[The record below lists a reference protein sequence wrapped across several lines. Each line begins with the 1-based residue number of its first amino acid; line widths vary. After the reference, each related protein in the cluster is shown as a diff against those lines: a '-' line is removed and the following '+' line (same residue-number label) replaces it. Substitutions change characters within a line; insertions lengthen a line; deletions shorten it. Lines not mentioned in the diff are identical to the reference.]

1 MSEAKQSMFERVS
14 EWGPFKLIATK
25 IRYKLLV
32 GLLAVALIPL
42 IGLGWA
48 TNRSTENALMAGAF
62 SQLESVRTIK
72 QHQVEGYFDTLHK
85 QLATF
90 ADNRMT
96 REAMRDFNQAFKVVR
111 DENKATAEDIA
122 KYKAELKTYYSNEF
136 SGEYKKQ
143 NDGKLP
149 PVDQL
154 VAKLDDDSVFLQYQY
169 IKANTNP
176 LGSKD
181 QLDRAGDKSSY
192 SDAHERFHPVMR
204 NYLKKFGLYDI
215 FLVDIET
222 GDIVYTCFKELD
234 FTTSLKTGA
243 YSTTN
248 IGRAFSLAAQGEG
261 SDSVVLVDYEAYT
274 PSYDQAASFI
284 ATPIFDEGQK
294 IGVAIFQ
301 IPIDKVNEI
310 MAERTGLGESGET
323 YAIGSDKL
331 WRNNTRFLS
340 DLGVSTTILKKEFTV
355 ETEAAVQGL
364 AGKTGSKVINDY
376 RGQPVLSAFTP
387 ITIHKA
393 AVAGDNNINWALLSE
408 IDLAEVRKPV
418 VASFWNT
425 VAIIALAALVVTV
438 ASLWFA
444 KQFTKQADA
453 ISGMLSQIGI
463 GLFDAR
469 AEIVTQDELG
479 LVAVSLNAMC
489 DNTLS
494 LIQSREERD
503 QIEASVNKL
512 KAEVALIANGDLTSK
527 VEVEEN
533 ITGGIAESVNDMI
546 DQLRGLVAN
555 VQNATMQVSA
565 SANQI
570 QTTTEHLVSGS
581 ESQSSQIFETTNAV
595 EDMATSIQQV
605 TENTI
610 TSEGVA
616 TKARESAAKGALAV
630 KNTIQGMERIRDQV
644 QDSAKRIKRLG
655 ETSQEVG
662 EIVQL
667 IGDIADRTS
676 ILALNASIQAAIAGE
691 AGQGFAV
698 VAEEVERLAERANEA
713 TKQIATLIKAIKNDT
728 SEAIAAMEEST
739 KEVVNGTTLAADAGK
754 ALEEI
759 DGVSTQLAE
768 LISSIAMSSKQQ
780 ARGAESVS
788 KAMTGIAEVTQQTAA
803 GTKQAAV
810 SVNSM
815 AKLADELYGSVSRF
829 KLPGGSSNGGGVAVA
844 TRTSSKLDQQLVAS
858 IEGKLEAAEAGL
870 ASEFSK

>member
-1 MSEAKQSMFERVS
+1 MSDVKQGLLERAA

-32 GLLAVALIPL
+32 GLLVVALVPL

-48 TNRSTENALMAGAF
+48 TNRSTEKALMTAAV

-72 QHQVEGYFDTLHK
+72 QHQVEGYFDDLHK
-85 QLATF
+85 KLATF
-90 ADNRMT
+90 ADSRMT
-96 REAMRDFNQAFKVVR
+96 REAMRDFNQAFKIVR

-136 SGEYKKQ
+136 AGEYKKQ

-154 VAKLDDDSVFLQYQY
+154 VSKLDDDSVFLQYQY

-181 QLDRAGDKSSY
+181 ALDRASDKSTY

-215 FLVDIET
+215 FLVDIES

-234 FTTSLKTGA
+234 FSTSLKTGA

-248 IGRAFSLAAQGEG
+248 IGRAFSLAAQG
-261 SDSVVLVDYEAYT
+261 DSADAVVLVDYETYT
-274 PSYDQAASFI
+274 PSYDAAASFI

-294 IGVAIFQ
+294 VGVAIFQ
-301 IPIDKVNEI
+301 IPIDKINEI
-310 MAERTGLGESGET
+310 MAERTGLGETGET
-323 YAIGSDKL
+323 YAVGADKL
-331 WRNNTRFLS
+331 WRNNTRFL
-340 DLGVSTTILKKEFTV
+340 DQLGAKTTILNAKYTV
-355 ETEAAVQGL
+355 DTENAVNAL
-364 AGKTGSKVINDY
+364 AGKSGSKVINDY
-376 RGQPVLSAFTP
+376 RGQPVVSSFAP
-387 ITIHKA
+387 ISIHKA
-393 AVAGDNNINWALLSE
+393 SVAGDGNITWALLSE
-408 IDLAEVRKPV
+408 IDLAEVRQPV

-425 VAIIALAALVVTV
+425 VLIVVGAAIFVVF

-453 ISGMLSQIGI
+453 ITGMLSQIGI

-512 KAEVALIANGDLTSK
+512 KAEVALIASGDLTTK
-527 VEVEEN
+527 VEVEDN

-546 DQLRGLVAN
+546 DQLRSLVAN
-555 VQNATMQVSA
+555 VQEATMQVSA

-570 QTTTEHLVSGS
+570 QTTTEHLVAGS
-581 ESQSSQIFETTNAV
+581 ETQTNQIFETTNAV
-595 EDMATSIQQV
+595 EDMASSIHSV

-610 TSEGVA
+610 ASEDVA
-616 TKARESAAKGALAV
+616 TKARESAAKGTVAV
-630 KNTIQGMERIRDQV
+630 QNTIQGMERIRDQV

-739 KEVVNGTTLAADAGK
+739 KEVVNGTSLAADAGK

-759 DGVSTQLAE
+759 DGVSNQLAE
-768 LISSIAMSSKQQ
+768 LIHSIAMSSKQQ

-829 KLPGGSSNGGGVAVA
+829 KLPGGSNGGGVAVA
-844 TRTSSKLDQQLVAS
+844 TRTSSKLDAQLVAS

-870 ASEFSK
+870 ASEFAS